1 MHAQRPGRPGNRR
14 PLPIIRGHASFPHPV
29 TILASLS
36 GFLRK
41 SGIWLAARARSRPA
55 RAAGFALA
63 LAGAAATCALLV
75 GTFVFAIA
83 YYHLPSIEA
92 LTDYRPK
99 VPLRVWSA
107 DGVLLGEF
115 GEERRN
121 LVTLQ
126 EVPIKLREAILAA
139 EDTNFYH
146 HGGVDVPGIARAMA
160 ANMLSGHRGQ
170 GASTITMQV
179 ARNFFLSSERSY
191 TRKIYEI
198 ALAIKIE
205 SSLTKDRIL
214 EVYINQIY
222 LGQRAYGFASA
233 AQVYFGKNLA
243 DLTLAEC
250 AMLAE
255 LPKAP
260 STGNPLTNPK
270 GAHARQ
276 RYVLGRMLAANYI
289 DRKTYEAALA
299 DEVHVRADRADSAG
313 VTNITHSR
321 VRAEYVAELARQL
334 VADNFHEEAYT
345 RGLNVYT
352 TISSGDQQ
360 LAYDALRA
368 QVLAYDQRYGY
379 RGPERQLDWSG
390 DAAQHARKASEALA
404 AAADVSGF
412 PAAVV
417 FEAGPRLVRAE
428 LANGNIVRIDGE
440 GLRFAAAAL
449 GGKGP
454 VARRIVAG
462 SLVRLVRTVKD
473 GWGISQLPQ
482 VEAAFVSADARDG
495 AVRALVGG
503 FDFNM
508 NKFDHVTQ
516 AWRQP
521 GSSLKPFIY
530 AAALEKGI
538 MTSTLVN
545 DAPISVPPTE
555 TGGQLWE
562 PKNYE
567 AGFEGPM
574 RLRQGLARSKN
585 MVSIR
590 VLQAIGPRYAQQYLA
605 RFGFDPEKH
614 PPYLTMALGAG
625 SVTPWQELNAYAV
638 LANGGFGVRPYLIR
652 RIVDANGKVLM
663 EAKPQVAG
671 DTAPRVFDART
682 DFLIDSMLK
691 DVTRGTGTAARAAI
705 LGRSDVAGKTGTTN
719 ESHDAWFSGYAGG
732 LVAVGWV
739 GFDQPRQLGVRE
751 TGGGLALPIW
761 IDYMAGTLKGVPEAE
776 HEMPP
781 GVVEINGEFYLEEY
795 QPGQGVAS
803 LGIDDAPPDALK
815 APGEPAAPAA
825 APTGTNSQGVF

>member
-1 MHAQRPGRPGNRR
+1 LAKAQE
-14 PLPIIRGHASFPHPV
+14 IAHS
-29 TILASLS
+29 
-36 GFLRK
+36 
-41 SGIWLAARARSRPA
+41 
-55 RAAGFALA
+55 AAGWLRRTADARLARLLGFAAL
-63 LAGAAATCALLV
+63 LAGAGIVCALLL

-83 YYHLPSIEA
+83 YYHLPAIDA
-92 LTDYRPK
+92 LTNYRPK

-115 GEERRN
+115 GDERRDPVR
-121 LVTLQ
+121 LR
-126 EVPIKLREAILAA
+126 EVPNQLRAAILAA
-139 EDTNFYH
+139 EDTNFYR
-146 HGGVDVPGIARAMA
+146 HGGVDPVGIVRAMA
-160 ANMLSGHRGQ
+160 ANLVSGHKGQ

-191 TRKIYEI
+191 TRKVYEI
-198 ALAIKIE
+198 ALAFKIE
-205 SSLTKDRIL
+205 ASLSKDRIL

-233 AQVYFGKNLA
+233 AQTYFGKSLG

-270 GAHARQ
+270 GARARQ
-276 RYVLGRMLAANYI
+276 RYVLGRMLANEYI
-289 DRKTYEAALA
+289 DRKAYDSALA
-299 DEVHVRADRADSAG
+299 EEVHVRADRAEGPDG
-313 VTNITHSR
+313 VANLTHSR
-321 VRAEYVAELARQL
+321 VRADYAAELSRQL
-334 VADNFHEEAYT
+334 VADVFHDEAYT

-360 LAYDALRA
+360 LAYEALRA

-390 DAAQHARKASEALA
+390 DAAKRARRIADALSA
-404 AAADVSGF
+404 APDVAGF
-412 PAAVV
+412 AAAVV
-417 FEAGPRLVRAE
+417 LEAGPRQVKAQ
-428 LANGNIVRIDGE
+428 LAGGSTVKIEGE
-440 GLRFAAAAL
+440 GLRFAAGAL
-449 GGKGP
+449 GAKVP
-454 VARRIVAG
+454 AARRVAPG
-462 SLVRLVRTVKD
+462 SLVRLVRGAKD
-473 GWGISQLPQ
+473 SWAIGQLPQ
-482 VEAAFVSADARDG
+482 VQAAFVSADARDG

-503 FDFNM
+503 FDFNL
-508 NKFDHVTQ
+508 NKFNHVTQ

-545 DAPISVPPTE
+545 DAPISVPPEE
-555 TGGQLWE
+555 TGGTLWE

-574 RLRQGLARSKN
+574 RLRDGLAHSKN

-590 VLQAIGPRYAQQYLA
+590 VLQAIGPAYAQQYLA
-605 RFGFDPEKH
+605 RFGFDPDKH

-625 SVTPWQELNAYAV
+625 SVTPWQELNAYAIV
-638 LANGGFGVRPYLIR
+638 ANGGFGVRPYLIR
-652 RIVDANGKVLM
+652 RIVDGDGKVLM

-682 DFLIDSMLK
+682 DYLLDSMLK
-691 DVTRGTGTAARAAI
+691 DVTRYGTAARAAS
-705 LGRSDVAGKTGTTN
+705 LQRADVAGKTGTTN

-761 IDYMAGTLKGVPEAE
+761 IDYMAGALKGVPETMRD
-776 HEMPP
+776 MPP
-781 GVVEINGEFYLEEY
+781 GVVQLNGELYLEEF
-795 QPGQGVAS
+795 QPGKGVAS
-803 LGIDDAPPDALK
+803 LGLDAPTPAPDAK
-815 APGEPAAPAA
+815 TPAEVHPAKPA
-825 APTGTNSQGVF
+825 SEGVF

>member
-1 MHAQRPGRPGNRR
+1 MTSSAASVLTRLR
-14 PLPIIRGHASFPHPV
+14 PL
-29 TILASLS
+29 
-36 GFLRK
+36 LRAALH
-41 SGIWLAARARSRPA
+41 SRAARL
-55 RAAGFALA
+55 AGFGAILGASALA
-63 LAGAAATCALLV
+63 CALLL
-75 GTFVFAIA
+75 GVFIFSIA

-107 DGVLLGEF
+107 DGVLLAEF

-121 LVTLQ
+121 PVAIQ
-126 EVPIKLREAILAA
+126 DVPVQLKDAILAA
-139 EDTNFYH
+139 EDNNFYR
-146 HGGVDVPGIARAMA
+146 HGGVDAMGIFRAML
-160 ANMLSGHRGQ
+160 ANLVSGHKGQ

-198 ALAIKIE
+198 ALAVKIE
-205 SSLTKDRIL
+205 SSLSKDRIF

-233 AQVYFGKNLA
+233 AQVYFGKSLA
-243 DLTLAEC
+243 DLSLGEC

-270 GAHARQ
+270 GARARQ
-276 RYVLGRMLAANYI
+276 HYVLGRMLAIGSI
-289 DRKTYEAALA
+289 DRKTYEAAMA
-299 DEVHVRADRADSAG
+299 EDVRARSESASNA
-313 VTNITHSR
+313 VANTTHSR
-321 VRAEYVAELARQL
+321 VRAEYVAELVRQL
-334 VADNFHEEAYT
+334 VADVFHEEAYT

-360 LAYDALRA
+360 LAYEALRG

-379 RGPERQLDWSG
+379 RGPERQLDMG
-390 DAAQHARKASEALA
+390 NDGTTARLRRMSEALA
-404 AAADVSGF
+404 AAPEVSGF
-412 PAAVV
+412 VAAVV
-417 FEAGPRLVRAE
+417 LEASPRLVRAQIP
-428 LANGNIVRIDGE
+428 GGSSVRIEGE
-440 GLRFAAAAL
+440 GLRFAAASLQPKAL
-449 GGKGP
+449 P
-454 VARRIVAG
+454 ARRIAPG
-462 SLVRLVRTVKD
+462 SLIRLVRGPKD
-473 GWGISQLPQ
+473 SWSIAQLPQ
-482 VEAAFVSADARDG
+482 VEAAFVSADDRDG

-503 FDFNM
+503 FDFNL
-508 NKFDHVTQ
+508 NKFDHVLQ

-545 DAPISVPPTE
+545 DAPVSIPPAL

-567 AGFEGPM
+567 AGFEGPL

-590 VLQAIGPRYAQQYLA
+590 VLQSIGPDYARQFIT

-625 SVTPWQELNAYAV
+625 SVTPWQELGAYAV
-638 LANGGFGVRPYLIR
+638 LANGGFGIHPYLIR
-652 RIVDANGKVLM
+652 RVTDAGGRVLM
-663 EAKPQVAG
+663 EAHPQVAG
-671 DTAPRVFDART
+671 DTAPRVLDART
-682 DFLIDSMLK
+682 AYIMDSMLK
-691 DVTRGTGTAARAAI
+691 DVARGTGTAARAAV
-705 LGRSDVAGKTGTTN
+705 LGRTDVAGKTGTTN

-761 IDYMAGTLKGVPEAE
+761 IEYMAGALKGQPEVE
-776 HEMPP
+776 REMPA
-781 GVVEINGEFYLEEY
+781 GVVQLNGEVYLEEF

-803 LGIDDAPPDALK
+803 LGLEEHPAEEAKPAAG
-815 APGEPAAPAA
+815 APG
-825 APTGTNSQGVF
+825 TDSVF